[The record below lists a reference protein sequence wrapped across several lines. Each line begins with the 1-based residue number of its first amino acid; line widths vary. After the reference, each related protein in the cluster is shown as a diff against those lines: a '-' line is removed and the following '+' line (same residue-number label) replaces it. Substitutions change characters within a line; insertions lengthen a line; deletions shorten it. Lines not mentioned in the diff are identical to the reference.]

1 MYLICTFPSKQYDI
15 NDFPAIKDW
24 LINGDWV
31 LPNSPIGTGQLR
43 LEQTGQEYT
52 VSGQKFKSRKKTNNE
67 WFETQD
73 SISYWDDFNKPKIIF
88 SRISGNEPCFAYD
101 HAGMMTN
108 DTGYIISGPNIDYL
122 LEKLCSDV
130 YWFAFKVFYMGGGI
144 DKEFK
149 VANLN
154 NLPIPLPGTPE
165 IKFSREELD
174 FILKSLQ

>member
-1 MYLICTFPSKQYDI
+1 MLFIPWHFPLQ
-15 NDFPAIKDW
+15 NDTSITGCSQKAEELFRKEYPAVYEH
-24 LINGDWV
+24 L
-31 LPNSPIGTGQLR
+31 L
-43 LEQTGQEYT
+43 
-52 VSGQKFKSRKKTNNE
+52 KFKDKLSKRNQAETGVRYE
-67 WFETQD
+67 WYALQRWGANY
-73 SISYWDDFNKPKIIF
+73 SDDFNKPKIIF